1 MYTIKKNK
9 NWMTRIRSLL
19 NFIIVV
25 FLINISYVNS
35 SENKDIISIGMK
47 MQK

>member
-1 MYTIKKNK
+1 
-9 NWMTRIRSLL
+9 MTRIRSLL

-35 SENKDIISIGMK
+35 SENKDIISIGSEDAK
-47 MQK
+47 VIVKVFPL